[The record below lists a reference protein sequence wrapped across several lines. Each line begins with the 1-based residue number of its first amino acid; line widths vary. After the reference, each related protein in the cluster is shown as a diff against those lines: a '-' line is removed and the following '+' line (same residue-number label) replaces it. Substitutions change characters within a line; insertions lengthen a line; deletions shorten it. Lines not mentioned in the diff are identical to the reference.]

1 MSKRVKV
8 KTADQ
13 VKLYG
18 ISVELDMVDNQ
29 IKGIKLCDGAKDL
42 VVRID
47 SYSLSVEVSAEPQV
61 KDVFTVTGMWMDNLI
76 EKQADTRSQAE
87 MLAQQMRDNGATDVD
102 IFEDSVTVK
111 DNSVFPN
118 NTLDVLEW

>member
-1 MSKRVKV
+1 MSKRIRV

-29 IKGIKLCDGAKDL
+29 IKGIKLCDGARDL

-76 EKQADTRSQAE
+76 EKQADTRPQAE